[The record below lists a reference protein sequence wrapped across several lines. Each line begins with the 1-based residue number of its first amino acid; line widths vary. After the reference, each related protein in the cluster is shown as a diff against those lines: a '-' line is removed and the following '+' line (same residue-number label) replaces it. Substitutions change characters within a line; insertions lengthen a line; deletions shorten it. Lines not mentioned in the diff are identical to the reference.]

1 MAEQNDTRVMKA
13 WKDSIQG
20 GLLMALAPCGRIKYG
35 PSMSLERAADPPAKA
50 LRRHQREQ

>member
-20 GLLMALAPCGRIKYG
+20 GLLMALCGRIKYG